1 MVQINFKLSG
11 VFGERGEK
19 SIDIPSMGLRVE
31 EVKPIV
37 KKAFKIVPMAKLK
50 FLLNGRTL
58 EDDARMERIGIDP
71 RKEKILVMVL
81 NPNT

>member
-1 MVQINFKLSG
+1 MVQIRFKLSG
-11 VFGERGEK
+11 VFGDRGK
-19 SIDIPSMGLRVE
+19 NIIDIPSMGMRVDE
-31 EVKPIV
+31 IKPLV

-58 EDDARMERIGIDP
+58 EDDVRMERIGIDP
-71 RKEKILVMVL
+71 RKEHILVMVL